1 MRKTDNGLGPP
12 AGPGSRAQPVAGP
25 GYQPPVGGPLP
36 DLPLY
41 ERLIAEGIAEA
52 DRHETIVDHLTA
64 RRLAIWLAARP
75 QEPGFARGLGH
86 FIATGAIHPHLRSE
100 LRRHARTGT
109 FPDQAQASR
118 LLNYAASRSTDLAP
132 MGENFAAVCD
142 QMDRADAA
150 LARYYDRVRAGEVHP
165 PQAWPEVDGPS
176 ILAMAR
182 HDRATGTVTLTMD
195 AATANIALFAIT
207 AHAAE
212 REAHIREVER
222 NARTLP
228 EGSYGRRNRDAI
240 AARETRIATRLR
252 AAEHAYRTA
261 IEHDPTL
268 PEPTRTLQPPELQAD
283 RQTDFEAEP

>member
-1 MRKTDNGLGPP
+1 MYKTDNGLESP
-12 AGPGSRAQPVAGP
+12 AGPGPPARP
-25 GYQPPVGGPLP
+25 GYRPPVGGPLP

-75 QEPGFARGLGH
+75 QEPGFAHVLGH
-86 FIATGAIHPHLRSE
+86 FVATGAIHPHLRSE

-132 MGENFAAVCD
+132 MGDNFAGVCD
-142 QMDRADAA
+142 QIDRADAA

-165 PQAWPEVDGPS
+165 PQAWPEVNGPS
-176 ILAMAR
+176 ILALAY
-182 HDRATGTVTLTMD
+182 HDRATQTVTLTLD
-195 AATANIALFAIT
+195 ATTAGIALYAIT
-207 AHAAE
+207 AHAAD

-222 NARTLP
+222 NARSLP

-261 IEHDPTL
+261 IEHDPAL
-268 PEPTRTLQPPELQAD
+268 PEPTRACPSPGHAAD
-283 RQTDFEAEP
+283 RDMELE